1 MDARNWRLLKMFALN
16 VGGMLAFILGLVD
29 YMLLL
34 WWLPVPWDMVLGCC
48 VPLAFFLKLSWDL
61 AKSKLERQE
70 MLEKRLL
77 DQLTNMD

>member
-1 MDARNWRLLKMFALN
+1 MFALN
-16 VGGMLAFILGLVD
+16 VGGMLAFILGLVG

-34 WWLPVPWDMVLGCC
+34 WWLPVPWNAVLGCC

-70 MLEKRLL
+70 MLEKKAVRST
-77 DQLTNMD
+77 D

>member
-1 MDARNWRLLKMFALN
+1 MFALN